1 MKKNALLIVFF
12 IFFIILPVFCY
23 INAIN
28 MDSPLYKIQFGTI
41 DIAGG
46 KKTSSGYRL
55 SDSVGQTAA
64 GQFQSTGYIIKAGFQ
79 YLYSIFPFYF
89 SISQTKIDFGTLTPN
104 SPQTGQTTLTV
115 SFDAAGGYQVT
126 AIEEGPLRTLNQ
138 LASIPDTTCDGGGN
152 TCNESLAKPWTQT
165 SAYGFGYNMSG
176 NDIPSDFV
184 NSTYFRPFPDRT
196 NNENPAVV
204 MSSTNVGRNRQAAVT
219 FKVNIS
225 PVQPAG
231 SYQTVINFIATPTF

>member
-1 MKKNALLIVFF
+1 MKKNILVIIFF
-12 IFFIILPVFCY
+12 IFFTILPIFCN
-23 INAIN
+23 IDAIN
-28 MDSPLYKIQFGTI
+28 MESPLYKIQFGTI

-46 KKTSSGYRL
+46 KKSSANYNL
-55 SDSVGQTAA
+55 SDSIGQTAA
-64 GQFQSTGYIIKAGFQ
+64 GQFASTGYIIKAGFQ
-79 YLYSIFPFYF
+79 YLYSIVPFSF
-89 SISQTKIDFGTLTPN
+89 SISQTRIDFGTLVQN
-104 SPQTGQTTLTV
+104 SPQTAQTTLTV
-115 SFDAAGGYQVT
+115 SFGAAGSYQVT

-138 LASIPDTTCDGGGN
+138 SASIPDTNCDGGSN
-152 TCNESLAKPWTQT
+152 TCTESLAKPWTQT

-176 NDIPSDFV
+176 NDIPSDFI

-204 MSSTNVGRNRQAAVT
+204 MSSTNVGRNRQATVT

-231 SYQTVINFIATPTF
+231 SYQTIINFIATPSF